1 MLRIQRHSGWLCARR
16 ERPARHH
23 FTLCRVDDRDFALVF
38 DIAVNAS
45 GRTIDCGKLGITI
58 ERNCSDYACGFGIDH
73 GGRIPAVIEN
83 VNLVAKR
90 LVNEG
95 VGICFFDSMLPSD
108 LWLARRALQLAKRL
122 PAQSVMAKSLD
133 LHCPQA
139 KRQRLSRVP
148 EKKPAKEKPAQPL
161 PMAKLGSRPAIS

>member
-1 MLRIQRHSGWLCARR
+1 
-16 ERPARHH
+16 
-23 FTLCRVDDRDFALVF
+23 
-38 DIAVNAS
+38 
-45 GRTIDCGKLGITI
+45 
-58 ERNCSDYACGFGIDH
+58 
-73 GGRIPAVIEN
+73 
-83 VNLVAKR
+83 
-90 LVNEG
+90 
-95 VGICFFDSMLPSD
+95 MLPSN

-161 PMAKLGSRPAIS
+161 LMAKLGSRPAIS